1 MTKSKDFG
9 RFFLVGSDSECFK
22 TYSKPIISRS
32 KKFSRVIFFWGF
44 AVFRPIW
51 PNVTRSA
58 QLVEKCPNCL
68 KRPTYSRPPW
78 SVWITQKCPKVSN
91 VPTYALNFENC
102 QKVYK
107 VAQKSAKSA
116 PKRPKVSKGP
126 NSAQKCPSCPQTWK
140 VIKIV
145 QFPRLFRSGQTA
157 QKCWNR
163 HKI

>member
-1 MTKSKDFG
+1 MAVIIPPPPNLLEFWVPFSIG
-9 RFFLVGSDSECFK
+9 
-22 TYSKPIISRS
+22 YSWAILSNLGILGQYGQNAIRS
-32 KKFSRVIFFWGF
+32 T
-44 AVFRPIW
+44 P
-51 PNVTRSA
+51 
-58 QLVEKCPNCL
+58 LVEKCPNCL

-78 SVWITQKCPKVSN
+78 SVWISQKCPKVSN

-126 NSAQKCPSCPQTWK
+126 NSSQKCPSCPHTWK